1 MNYLL
6 DTCVI
11 SEMIKSNPNRN
22 VINWITSCQEN
33 SFYLSVLTIGEI
45 QKGISKLSE
54 SKRKNELQS
63 WIDNELRERF
73 SGRILDINTEVAK
86 VWGKIQGN
94 SEKQG
99 ITIPAI
105 DLLIAATGIFYG
117 LIVVTRNIVDME
129 NTSVSLL
136 NPWK

>member
-1 MNYLL
+1 
-6 DTCVI
+6 
-11 SEMIKSNPNRN
+11 MIKSNPNRN

-99 ITIPAI
+99 VTIPAI
-105 DLLIAATGIFYG
+105 DSLIAATGIFYG
-117 LIVVTRNIVDME
+117 LIVVTRNIIDME
-129 NTSVSLL
+129 NTGVSLL

>member
-73 SGRILDINTEVAK
+73 SGKILDINTEVAK

-105 DLLIAATGIFYG
+105 DSLIAATGIFYG

-129 NTSVSLL
+129 NTGVSLL

>member
-33 SFYLSVLTIGEI
+33 SFYLSALTIGEI

-73 SGRILDINTEVAK
+73 LGKILDINIEVAK

-99 ITIPAI
+99 VTIPAI
-105 DLLIAATGIFYG
+105 DSLIAATGIFYG
-117 LIVVTRNIVDME
+117 LIVVTRNIIDME
-129 NTSVSLL
+129 NTGVSLL